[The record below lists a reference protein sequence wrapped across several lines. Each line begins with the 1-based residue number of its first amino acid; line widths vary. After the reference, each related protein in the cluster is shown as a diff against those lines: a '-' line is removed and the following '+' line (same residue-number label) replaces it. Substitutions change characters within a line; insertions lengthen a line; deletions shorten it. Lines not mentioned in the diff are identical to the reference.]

1 MLAFVCVC
9 VCHILSALIFQWKLW
24 SNQPSSHWYPD
35 WNTDCDRGWFPSWE
49 FHYHS
54 LPPKCAPWRSNI
66 PVYHYRAGSHR
77 DVVWRLPV
85 GVCICRATVDI
96 GISQELLIQS
106 TWTPSQQSLIMY
118 GFWFLVQ
125 CCRVMHTVI
134 SPFSLALVF
143 ITLHFCRRYPCSCLA
158 ETGIFKI
165 YLGIFKFICLRGE
178 T

>member
-9 VCHILSALIFQWKLW
+9 VCVISFLLWIFQWKLW
-24 SNQPSSHWYPD
+24 SNQPSSHWNPD

-49 FHYHS
+49 FHYPS

-118 GFWFLVQ
+118 GFLYNAVELCIQSSVLSPSQLIHYIAFLSA
-125 CCRVMHTVI
+125 I
-134 SPFSLALVF
+134 SLFMSSWNWYFLD
-143 ITLHFCRRYPCSCLA
+143 
-158 ETGIFKI
+158 IFGYI
-165 YLGIFKFICLRGE
+165 QIHLS
-178 T
+178 